1 MNIITTR
8 QLSFKSNPTEQCEKG
23 CYLFLRYSHDN
34 YNFNS
39 RVGFEYTLLTR
50 IWDEEKID
58 SQIINIPFNE
68 YIFGVFEEDSI
79 NHHYYT
85 LSIPENTK
93 LIIIQFE
100 GNHIEGFTGFRKKKL
115 NTFKKLSNT
124 QKINEGENKKIKI
137 IELNESKIS
146 DYISFAFRLKNFFNE
161 DFSLYYFRI
170 LLLNKNE
177 KNIIYPLDSNV
188 GNFCEPKKEGNE
200 YFCYCLL
207 KNYYNEFSLNYS
219 ISTSKNKDKLTYNYF
234 ELINGEIKGYKLTN
248 ITSASIKKYSNYISI
263 AKFKFENTK
272 YANILS
278 TLSSKKKKIYPQI
291 YSNQMYYF
299 RENKQFIVNLN
310 HKFTLIINYIFG
322 QGRIEGSK
330 YIYRANQ
337 NFKGKK
343 FLIPFNEGNNILNFT
358 FTETKE
364 SNELIFFTRFEQYND
379 IKEIIHGEEL
389 KEFIDANKF
398 PIYYYIK
405 NGENIINYMNIHFII
420 KNINDKER
428 NETTYF
434 EINGYIM
441 NENDFK
447 NKRSITGEFI
457 DLKNPIMGSYD
468 ICFRN
473 GILNI
478 NRTINE
484 NNYILIKIDSSSH
497 LNEDTIL
504 MEILTMSKVDDYYTL
519 PINYYLTDIYDS
531 TEDKNYKIIIDEK
544 DFKNKE
550 ILIDFIPDCSRIII
564 DKENNSINMI
574 NISDNKG
581 NVQNYRII
589 GASDDFILKVKVPQD
604 ISYGTFIIRYYFT
617 QQQNETNYKLNK
629 NFHIM
634 KGNKE
639 NDIILEFDK
648 FEIENNN
655 KDTIER
661 KILFKIYGFLYQDE
675 NDIKNESFNSSKAIQ
690 EKIYKNQALI
700 QKDTNFSLY
709 FSGVKSNNNN
719 NYIFNLYLKIIV
731 FEGENLFNEQFLVYT
746 LPVNL
751 EKELKGKLPKIWII
765 IISSLVLI
773 IIIIIIIFTIG
784 LIKLKKKN
792 INLKEKV
799 LSVSFTTEK
808 IDEDIIEKDNCKK
821 DEDIE
826 NAFI

>member
-1 MNIITTR
+1 
-8 QLSFKSNPTEQCEKG
+8 
-23 CYLFLRYSHDN
+23 
-34 YNFNS
+34 
-39 RVGFEYTLLTR
+39 
-50 IWDEEKID
+50 
-58 SQIINIPFNE
+58 
-68 YIFGVFEEDSI
+68 
-79 NHHYYT
+79 
-85 LSIPENTK
+85 
-93 LIIIQFE
+93 
-100 GNHIEGFTGFRKKKL
+100 
-115 NTFKKLSNT
+115 
-124 QKINEGENKKIKI
+124 
-137 IELNESKIS
+137 
-146 DYISFAFRLKNFFNE
+146 
-161 DFSLYYFRI
+161 
-170 LLLNKNE
+170 
-177 KNIIYPLDSNV
+177 
-188 GNFCEPKKEGNE
+188 
-200 YFCYCLL
+200 
-207 KNYYNEFSLNYS
+207 
-219 ISTSKNKDKLTYNYF
+219 
-234 ELINGEIKGYKLTN
+234 
-248 ITSASIKKYSNYISI
+248 
-263 AKFKFENTK
+263 
-272 YANILS
+272 
-278 TLSSKKKKIYPQI
+278 
-291 YSNQMYYF
+291 
-299 RENKQFIVNLN
+299 
-310 HKFTLIINYIFG
+310 
-322 QGRIEGSK
+322 
-330 YIYRANQ
+330 
-337 NFKGKK
+337 
-343 FLIPFNEGNNILNFT
+343 
-358 FTETKE
+358 
-364 SNELIFFTRFEQYND
+364 
-379 IKEIIHGEEL
+379 
-389 KEFIDANKF
+389 
-398 PIYYYIK
+398 
-405 NGENIINYMNIHFII
+405 MNIHFII

-544 DFKNKE
+544 NFKNKE
-550 ILIDFIPDCSRIII
+550 ILIDFITDCSRIII

-731 FEGENLFNEQFLVYT
+731 FEGKNLFNEQFLVYT

-751 EKELKGKLPKIWII
+751 KKELKGKFPKIWII

-792 INLKEKV
+792 TNLKEKV